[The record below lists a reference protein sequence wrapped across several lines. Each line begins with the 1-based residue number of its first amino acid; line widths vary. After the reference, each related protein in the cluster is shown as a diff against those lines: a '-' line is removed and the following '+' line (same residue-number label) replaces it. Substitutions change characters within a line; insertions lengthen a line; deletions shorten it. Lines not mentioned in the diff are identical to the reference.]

1 MSNNTEIKYSDLKI
15 GQRVWF
21 NANNDEFPMYVSII
35 IDDIFPPNEFDDDGY
50 ICGTTDDGTYE
61 KYKIYFG
68 EIIVEEPEEK
78 HQKAIETNLDNS
90 SEILHITKS
99 KFNELLKEAIKENI
113 RISTQ
118 ITINEDGFIETYT
131 DVYFDNELLVST
143 KNETK

>member
-21 NANNDEFPMYVSII
+21 NANNDEFPMYVSVI
-35 IDDIFPPNEFDDDGY
+35 IDKIFPSNKFDDGY
-50 ICGTTDDGTYE
+50 IHGITDDGTCE
-61 KYKIYFG
+61 KYKIYFK
-68 EIIVEEPEEK
+68 EIIIEEPEKKYQMAAE
-78 HQKAIETNLDNS
+78 NDLDNN

-99 KFNELLKEAIKENI
+99 KFNELLKGAIKENI

-131 DVYFDNELLVST
+131 DIYFDNELLVNT

>member
-1 MSNNTEIKYSDLKI
+1 MKAINYKDLKI

-21 NANNDEFPMYVSII
+21 KPIDDVSPIYVPII
-35 IDDIFPPNEFDDDGY
+35 IDKIFPPNEFDNGY
-50 ICGTTDDGTYE
+50 IHGTADDGTYE
-61 KYKIYFG
+61 KYKIYFE
-68 EIIVEEPEEK
+68 EIIIEDPEK
-78 HQKAIETNLDNS
+78 KYQKVTENDLDNS

-99 KFNELLKEAIKENI
+99 KFNELLKEAFKENI

-131 DVYFDNELLVST
+131 DIYFDNELLVNA

>member
-21 NANNDEFPMYVSII
+21 NANNDEFPMYVSVI
-35 IDDIFPPNEFDDDGY
+35 IDKIFPPNEFGNGY
-50 ICGTTDDGTYE
+50 IHGTSDDEIRE
-61 KYKIYFG
+61 KYKLYF
-68 EIIVEEPEEK
+68 EDIVVEEPEKKYQMAAE
-78 HQKAIETNLDNS
+78 NDLDNN

-99 KFNELLKEAIKENI
+99 KFNELLKEAIKKNI

-131 DVYFDNELLVST
+131 DIYFDNELLVNA